1 MLHSKKTS
9 LNLAQA
15 VKSAGQEHGSPDI
28 DYDRFAARWESDPI
42 IKQLVARFDGQGVVI
57 KTKQPE
63 DTPMQG
69 TPPKPG
75 EVSKMAKRATA
86 KAMG

>member
-1 MLHSKKTS
+1 
-9 LNLAQA
+9 
-15 VKSAGQEHGSPDI
+15 
-28 DYDRFAARWESDPI
+28 
-42 IKQLVARFDGQGVVI
+42 LVARFDGQGVVI
-57 KTKQPE
+57 KTRQAA

-69 TPPKPG
+69 TPPNPG